1 MRCCSIAMISLVCA
15 CAHHGATAGG
25 PTPNADVQEF
35 AALAWVP
42 DQPTYVWTAH
52 SVRDAQRSIDDVID
66 SFGMLSGATA
76 ADAGHALE
84 HVLSVDPLSESG
96 TQKLGVDPAGSIA
109 MFSEGLDPT
118 IVVQL
123 ASPDTT
129 HAFFDS
135 VKATNGVATQSVI
148 VDGIEV
154 STVKLFGHVR
164 ASWAIAKSGEGPTR
178 STAGGGA
185 KVDDKTWLWA
195 HFAFG
200 VDRPTPDGEWFAKA
214 HAAHAGAW
222 TKSFAWAKDLRAK
235 LAAKATGLLGFFDV
249 HALLAIA
256 RAHAPKDA
264 LACLDLVQPIGLA
277 GFAIEGDG
285 RHAGGRL
292 ALDLG
297 PAAQRI
303 AAAVLPA
310 PAGFERLAQIAPITA
325 QWNLDIGAVASA
337 IAPCWRTI
345 GGDMDF
351 LTRYGVR
358 TARVAVMTIDPDK
371 PRDSTGVFAADL
383 SDATYLR
390 GLLDQIPHR
399 SMAENDRAYG
409 GIAGHRISIPFII
422 SLDYILND
430 RLAMLALGD
439 GLLDK
444 AVTGTPAP
452 PPLFALDLI
461 VPGLSEGA
469 WKFVIAKA
477 TNEWFAKRATALL
490 QGWHDGHLRVTI
502 DHDALVLEAS
512 GNRR

>member
-1 MRCCSIAMISLVCA
+1 MISLVCA
-15 CAHHGATAGG
+15 CTHHTGVSS
-25 PTPNADVQEF
+25 PTPNADIQEF

-52 SVRDAQRSIDDVID
+52 SVHDAQRSIDDVID
-66 SFGMLSGATA
+66 SFGMLSGASA

-84 HVLSVDPLSESG
+84 HLLSVDPLSESG

-109 MFSEGLDPT
+109 MFSDGLDPT

-148 VDGIEV
+148 VDGVEV
-154 STVKLFGHVR
+154 LTVKLFGHVH
-164 ASWAIAKSGEGPTR
+164 ASWAI
-178 STAGGGA
+178 
-185 KVDDKTWLWA
+185 DKTWLWT
-195 HFAFG
+195 HFAFDIDHEVQPG
-200 VDRPTPDGEWFAKA
+200 DWFAKA
-214 HAAHAGAW
+214 HRAHAGAW
-222 TKSFAWAKDLRAK
+222 AKSFGWAKDLRAK

-285 RHAGGRL
+285 HHAGGRL

-297 PAAQRI
+297 PSAQRI

-310 PAGFERLAQIAPITA
+310 PTGFDALARTAPIAA
-325 QWNLDIGAVASA
+325 QWNLDIGAVAST
-337 IAPCWRTI
+337 IAPCWKAL

-358 TARVAVMTIDPDK
+358 TARVAVMSIDPDK
-371 PRDSTGVFAADL
+371 PRDSTGVVAADL

-399 SMAENDRAYG
+399 SMAESDRTYG

-444 AVTGTPAP
+444 ASAGAPTP
-452 PPLFALDLI
+452 PPVFALDLI
-461 VPGLSEGA
+461 VPGLSEAA
-469 WKFVIAKA
+469 WKFVIAQV
-477 TNEWFAKRATALL
+477 TNEWFANRATALL
-490 QGWHDGHLRVTI
+490 QRWHDGHLRVTI
-502 DHDALVLEAS
+502 DHDALVVEAS